1 MEKVITIIAE
11 IAVAALVLAGL
22 IVLTT
27 TLMDP
32 DTTNGIYQTMSD
44 IIDGVFGQVKE
55 AVGLTNG

>member
-27 TLMDP
+27 WLMDP
-32 DTTNGIYQTMSD
+32 DSVNGIYQAMSN
-44 IIDGVFGQVKE
+44 IISGVMDKVKD
-55 AVGLTNG
+55 AVGLTA